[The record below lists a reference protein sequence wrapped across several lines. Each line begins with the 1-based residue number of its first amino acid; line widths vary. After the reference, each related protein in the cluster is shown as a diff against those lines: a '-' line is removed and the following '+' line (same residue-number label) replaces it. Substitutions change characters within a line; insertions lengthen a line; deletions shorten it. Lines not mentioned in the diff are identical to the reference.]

1 MFGKL
6 GEIMR
11 RKINQK
17 GALLSTIFIVGAA
30 SVLVGKVILD
40 ATNSSVYGI
49 LRSLCIFIDTQ
60 VYSISA
66 FAYSIFY
73 EISSS
78 SILSSLN
85 LSDASQRLYTLLGI
99 FMLFRLAFSFVKYII
114 NPDGM
119 EKGTSKLLTNLAVSL
134 ALIVS
139 VPWIFNRAFALQ
151 NYIMDSN
158 VIGNLI
164 MGMNTSKDS
173 DTFNAASY
181 GQTIGFLTFSAFY
194 RVDSSIPAYSSCGN
208 LLSYYSPSVI
218 PMGDKEV
225 GIDKNYNFGNDQEN
239 KESEK
244 IVACVNALNGIGNDT
259 IISYSNGG
267 QPAELGTLLYIASQR
282 QDMGILTDSSLLQ
295 AVVGNTY
302 LIQYSLI
309 VSTIAGGFLALLF
322 LSFSFDVAVR
332 NAKLCFLQLIAPIP
346 IILNIEPGDSKSDKK
361 SLNWWT
367 KECLHTYALLF
378 IRVATV
384 YFGVFLINVL
394 FGSLS
399 STTYTNTS
407 AWFQVFMILGILLF
421 VKEIPDMIG
430 KAFGIDVKGQFNLNP
445 LKRIGDSKLASMAV
459 GGAAGL
465 IGGGIGTGIAAGIAA
480 RRNGAS
486 VGEAISRGLT
496 GGVGGALH
504 SAVSGAKTGAKSIHD
519 ITSNATKN
527 WQRSGRIGG
536 ANVGTTLGGRLG
548 SRVSMTMGAKTAYQR
563 EEDNAV
569 ALEMPGKKLSEIK
582 SIMNGDKTKVSTGV
596 TIGAGTRSFNSLEEI
611 DDFLSNNSQLTDAD
625 RSNVMKARTSL
636 AGGKNPTVSVSLAGR
651 SFDNVKDVYDHLERL
666 KASGASENA
675 IKEAEDQLNI
685 IQGQRWNDAIS
696 SANASKKPN
705 VYSLNRD
712 ELVEI
717 YEQNQELYQTHV
729 TDASGKPITNFDV
742 WGNLKTAA
750 GSGKLGSGAVR
761 QGARQAKLNDDA
773 AKARRGGG

>member
-11 RKINQK
+11 RKFNQK
-17 GALLSTIFIVGAA
+17 GAVLSTIAIIGVVGAVAFFGGKAIVDETNA
-30 SVLVGKVILD
+30 SL
-40 ATNSSVYGI
+40 YGI

-181 GQTIGFLTFSAFY
+181 GQTVGFLTFNAFY

-208 LLSYYSPSVI
+208 LLSYYSPYVVPI
-218 PMGDKEV
+218 EGNKV
-225 GIDKNYNFGNDQEN
+225 GIDPAVEN
-239 KESEK
+239 SLSDAEKKEANK
-244 IVACVNALNGIGNDT
+244 IASCVNALNGVESNT
-259 IISYSNGG
+259 PEISYTNAAKA
-267 QPAELGTLLYIASQR
+267 AELGTLLYIASQR
-282 QDMGILTDSSLLQ
+282 QDMGILTDSSLVQ

-302 LIQYSLI
+302 LIQYSVI
-309 VSTIAGGFLALLF
+309 VSTIAGCFLALLF
-322 LSFSFDVAVR
+322 LNFSFDVAVR

-346 IILNIEPGDSKSDKK
+346 IILNIEPGDSKGDKK
-361 SLNWWT
+361 SLNWWA

-378 IRVATV
+378 IRVAIV

-394 FGSLS
+394 FGSMDS
-399 STTYTNTS
+399 STQTNTS

-445 LKRIGDSKLASMAV
+445 LKRIGDSRIASMAV
-459 GGAAGL
+459 GGTAGL
-465 IGGGIGTGIAAGIAA
+465 IGGGVGSAIASGLGAA
-480 RRNGAS
+480 RNGAS
-486 VGEAISRGLT
+486 RSEVVSSVLT
-496 GGVGGALH
+496 GGVGGALR
-504 SAVSGAKTGAKSIHD
+504 SGLTGAGKGAKSVHD
-519 ITSNATKN
+519 ITSNISQN
-527 WQRSGRIGG
+527 SQRAGRIAG
-536 ANVGTTLGGRLG
+536 ANVGTTLGGRLAT
-548 SRVSMTMGAKTAYQR
+548 RLTMAMGA
-563 EEDNAV
+563 
-569 ALEMPGKKLSEIK
+569 
-582 SIMNGDKTKVSTGV
+582 
-596 TIGAGTRSFNSLEEI
+596 
-611 DDFLSNNSQLTDAD
+611 
-625 RSNVMKARTSL
+625 
-636 AGGKNPTVSVSLAGR
+636 PT
-651 SFDNVKDVYDHLERL
+651 SFDIMQNNAKEMDEMGMILKNIKENAYKDGNKLTSIDGNTSFMFKDSKGVAHTVDLSKAGLGISSTKDAHDYVERI
-666 KASGASENA
+666 KASGASESDIRLA
-675 IKEAEDQLNI
+675 ESLEKEILSEYY
-685 IQGQRWNDAIS
+685 
-696 SANASKKPN
+696 SAHETDNMHYVGSMVKRYN
-705 VYSLNRD
+705 
-712 ELVEI
+712 EL
-717 YEQNQELYQTHV
+717 QSRQ
-729 TDASGKPITNFDV
+729 K
-742 WGNLKTAA
+742 GNLPSTVGVAKKVSDIAAATAKINSSVA
-750 GSGKLGSGAVR
+750 AYKVSDAWRKAE
-761 QGARQAKLNDDA
+761 ATKNAAQANK
-773 AKARRGGG
+773 GGR